1 MPSVIMLSVIY
12 VLPSVAIKSIMP
24 SFYMLIVVMLN
35 VVNFNVVAPHLRW
48 RKCRRKNA
56 KRKTQNA
63 KRKTQN
69 AKRKNANRKNAKMLK
84 RTDKDILLAFHTRA
98 A

>member
-12 VLPSVAIKSIMP
+12 VLSSVAIKSIMP
-24 SFYMLIVVMLN
+24 SFYLLIVVMLN

-48 RKCRRKNA
+48 RKCQCK
-56 KRKTQNA
+56 
-63 KRKTQN
+63 N
-69 AKRKNANRKNAKMLK
+69 AKRKNARTLK
-84 RTDKDILLAFHTRA
+84 RKDKDILLAFHTRA